1 MHDVDGDTM
10 RLEVGC
16 HNLSHRVKKATLGAY
31 FESESSLGNRAQ
43 RCDRDGEEQDNDGD
57 SSPLRG
63 DPHEYSAS

>member
-1 MHDVDGDTM
+1 
-10 RLEVGC
+10 
-16 HNLSHRVKKATLGAY
+16 
-31 FESESSLGNRAQ
+31 LGNRAQ